1 MPRKTSSLV
10 TVARRC
16 VSPVGR
22 NARYGGLLFGF
33 VRQPSASREPGGG
46 SIANDGSH
54 TRRWLFME
62 PITWG

>member
-1 MPRKTSSLV
+1 
-10 TVARRC
+10 VARRC